1 MHVGGFA
8 TIRPVDLGAVRA
20 GLLSDG
26 GQRGPAK
33 VRLMD

>member
-8 TIRPVDLGAVRA
+8 TIRPVDLGTVRA